1 MTSHRA
7 KDLGYDEDDLG
18 YSDEDY
24 YEEEGAADAGDDVL
38 TAEDAEQM
46 RIGTA
51 SVREA
56 LGDELSGFITDNQ
69 IQEAL
74 WHYYYDV
81 AKSVTYLK
89 SEFVP
94 CKLCQRKTE
103 SRTKNTQI
111 KTRHK
116 KDTPSNRNRKR
127 HPSLMKPPRLLLRSP

>member
-1 MTSHRA
+1 MTGHRA

-24 YEEEGAADAGDDVL
+24 YEGEGTADAGEDGL

-94 CKLCQRKTE
+94 YTLCPRKTE
-103 SRTKNTQI
+103 SRTKTHRSKRATR
-111 KTRHK
+111 KTDQATK
-116 KDTPSNRNRKR
+116 TEKDIQVR
-127 HPSLMKPPRLLLRSP
+127 